1 MLVVWNLLSS
11 SIIDKHHE
19 MCFGIVKATI
29 TYDFCEKDHK
39 QYKQKR
45 FTQNSTNSNQKTF
58 NFVLWRPD
66 RKSVV

>member
-1 MLVVWNLLSS
+1 
-11 SIIDKHHE
+11 

-45 FTQNSTNSNQKTF
+45 FTQNSNSNQKTF
-58 NFVLWRPD
+58 NFVLWR
-66 RKSVV
+66 RSISIHCFCYFIMFLLYFIIL